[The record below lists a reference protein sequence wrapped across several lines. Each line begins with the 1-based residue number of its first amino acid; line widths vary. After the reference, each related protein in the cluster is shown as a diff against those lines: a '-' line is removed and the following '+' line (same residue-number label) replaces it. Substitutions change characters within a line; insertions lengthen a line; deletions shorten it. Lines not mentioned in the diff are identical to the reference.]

1 MPVGSQSEALSGEKA
16 VATTGLV
23 FNIMRYSLHDGPG
36 IRTTVFFK
44 GCPLSCWWCH
54 NPESQWLKPERI
66 YFRERCLM
74 CGTCEA
80 ACPEHAIGREAGG
93 MVTSE
98 ACRLCGTCE
107 KVCPADARE
116 IVGCWMTVEEVVA
129 EVEKDIIFFDE
140 SGGGVT
146 FSGGEPLMQPEFL
159 AALLAACRAR
169 GLHTTVDT
177 CGMAQR
183 ETLLRIAPAV
193 DLFLFDLKLLDPE
206 RHEQCAGVRNDVIL
220 ENLATLAR
228 SGRQVIVR
236 FPVIPG
242 INDDGDTVAQMIAF
256 LGPLGLRRID
266 LLPYHKIGMDKYHRL
281 KMEYRLDGVE
291 PPSDAH
297 MQALAQRFEGAGFS
311 VRIGG

>member
-1 MPVGSQSEALSGEKA
+1 MPVGNQTRALSSGSG

-23 FNIMRYSLHDGPG
+23 FDIMRYALHDGPG

-54 NPESQWLKPERI
+54 NPESQHLKPERI
-66 YFRERCLM
+66 YFRDRCLM
-74 CGTCEA
+74 CGTCA
-80 ACPEHAIGREAGG
+80 ATCPQRAITAANGA

-116 IVGCWMTVEEVVA
+116 IVGRWMTVTEVVA
-129 EVEKDIIFFDE
+129 EIEKDIIFFDE
-140 SGGGVT
+140 SAGGVT

-159 AALLAACRAR
+159 ASLLTACRER

-177 CGMAQR
+177 CGLAQR
-183 ETLLRIAPAV
+183 ETLLRMTPDV
-193 DLFLFDLKLLDPE
+193 DLFLFDLKLMDAE
-206 RHEQCAGVRNDVIL
+206 RHERYAGVRNDVIL
-220 ENLATLAR
+220 ENLQTLAR

-242 INDDGDTVAQMIAF
+242 VNDDGKNLAQMIAF
-256 LGPLGLRRID
+256 LAPLGLRRVD

-281 KMEYRLDGVE
+281 KMEYRLNGIE
-291 PPSDAH
+291 PPSDAR
-297 MQALAQRFEGAGFS
+297 MQDLMRSFQREGFE